1 MTTGS
6 AVAVSGKRKNFTEED
21 DILLLKQVIA
31 DEPFPFPREKLAGT
45 TAQNRVTL
53 LIDAAK
59 KKNTKEERF
68 IRR

>member
-31 DEPFPFPREKLAGT
+31 DEPFRHGDGKVMESGT
-45 TAQNRVTL
+45 R
-53 LIDAAK
+53 
-59 KKNTKEERF
+59 
-68 IRR
+68 